1 MNETMVGAV
10 IIDPLNGK
18 IGTDHLQEGEVVI
31 NCTEDIFDDNNSTTQ
46 EICDECQSILHI
58 GGPVMVKYHIKSA
71 HEATTIQFANLDEL
85 KSFLLETPFTL
96 VYKIIKRKDTGRCAL
111 RYFPE
116 VGYTSLEHY
125 ETEEF
130 VKKLINDYRK
140 ILPKNI
146 ASDYIEELSNLLTSH
161 LSKRFGDK

>member
-1 MNETMVGAV
+1 MNEIMVGAV

-18 IGTDHLQEGEVVI
+18 LGTDHLQEGEVVI
-31 NCTEDIFDDNNSTTQ
+31 NCTEDIFDDNNSAAQ
-46 EICDECQSILHI
+46 EICDECQAILHI
-58 GGPVMVKYHIKSA
+58 GGPVMLKYHIKRA
-71 HEATTIQFANLDEL
+71 HEATTIQFENLNEL
-85 KSFLLETPFTL
+85 KAFLLETPFTL

-116 VGYTSLEHY
+116 VGYTSYEHHQA
-125 ETEEF
+125 EKFIE
-130 VKKLINDYRK
+130 KSINDYRK

-146 ASDYIEELSNLLTSH
+146 SGEYIEELSNLLISH